1 MSAMSEVKEYWTQP
15 MPKAQKT
22 CKYIL
27 IPAYKHEPIQ
37 ELELE
42 QTAGQELS
50 IFLDTI
56 KAHYRKITGG
66 IENVAEK
73 VKLVKA
79 EMKKQGAKTYDNL
92 GPETLK
98 AMGKSQMVSN
108 IPLMLRNI
116 TGGAVGWRG
125 LEQIYMY
132 VDDYGKLN
140 HYPPNERAKDLLN
153 QVGAKHNGPVW
164 GDCFISRYYD
174 DDADVFIRM
183 DFGMSDLA
191 KNAPW
196 RHFAIRRNFRDK
208 PFPCL
213 LIKSIEWTQQ
223 DDEVVMMIPHKA
235 ETLTAKK
242 VNIKFSCRK
251 IKAMIDGELICDSEL
266 GGRID
271 PEEST
276 WQLERGKGVEVTLYK
291 MGKADWDFLL
301 M

>member
-1 MSAMSEVKEYWTQP
+1 MSEVKQYWIAP

-22 CKYIL
+22 CKYLL
-27 IPAYKHEPIQ
+27 IPANEQEPIQ

-42 QTAGQELS
+42 QPAGEELS

-56 KAHYRKITGG
+56 KLHYRKVTGG
-66 IENVAEK
+66 IENVAAK
-73 VKLVKA
+73 VKLVKD
-79 EMKKQGAKTYDNL
+79 EMKKQGAKTYNNL

-108 IPLMLRNI
+108 IPLMLRNKS
-116 TGGAVGWRG
+116 GAAVGWRG

-140 HYPPNERAKDLLN
+140 HYPPNERARQLLN
-153 QVGAKHNGPVW
+153 EVGAKHNGPVW

-183 DFGMSDLA
+183 DFSMADLN
-191 KNAPW
+191 KSAPW
-196 RHFAIRRNFRDK
+196 RHFAIRRSFRDK
-208 PFPCL
+208 EFPCL
-213 LIKSIEWTQQ
+213 LQKQIKWTQE
-223 DDEVVMMIPHKA
+223 DDEVLMIIPHESKK
-235 ETLTAKK
+235 LNAKK
-242 VNIKFSCRK
+242 VDIKFSCNK
-251 IKAMIDGELICDSEL
+251 IGVMIEGELIVEREL

-276 WQLERGKGVEVTLYK
+276 WQLERGKGLEVTLCK
-291 MGKADWDFLL
+291 SGKADWDFLL